1 MQCRT
6 SWAKTQEPFNKTC
19 QHAAHIVEQSSI
31 KGDSDRRMDIEQ
43 HVELW
48 KTRVLSKKSTNTQ
61 RAYIQDLKGFL
72 DFYKGKDIYRIT
84 SLDLRGWLSQR
95 YDQSLSKSST
105 ARTLSGVLSFF
116 KYLKKQ
122 KVVTSH
128 AIFQLFPPKKEKR
141 LPRAMHTFQ
150 IEQTFA
156 GLESLSKS
164 WMTARD
170 VALFTLMYGTGMRI
184 SEALSLNQNN
194 VGAYVVI
201 RGKGNVERTVPL
213 PDIVQKRIFQYLEV
227 QPFARQPLAPL
238 FYGARGARLSPIV
251 AARQIQRIRGLC
263 HFTSDVTPHAL
274 RHSCATHLLDEGGD
288 LRRIQKLL
296 GHKSLNTTQMYI
308 SVSHE
313 KLLNRYQ
320 KIHPRQVQVDE

>member
-1 MQCRT
+1 MSVDKHVSLWQSRT
-6 SWAKTQEPFNKTC
+6 
-19 QHAAHIVEQSSI
+19 
-31 KGDSDRRMDIEQ
+31 
-43 HVELW
+43 
-48 KTRVLSKKSTNTQ
+48 LSKKSVNTQ

-72 DFYKGKDIYRIT
+72 NYYEGKDIYRLT

-95 YDQSLSKSST
+95 YDQSLTKSST

-122 KVVTSH
+122 QVITDH

-141 LPRAMHTFQ
+141 LPRAMHAFQ

-156 GLESLSKS
+156 QLESMSKS
-164 WMTARD
+164 WMSARD

-184 SEALSLNQNN
+184 SEALSLNQNSMDS
-194 VGAYVVI
+194 YVVI

-213 PDIVQKRIFQYLEV
+213 PQIVQDRIQQYLNI
-227 QPFARQPLAPL
+227 QPFGRQPAAPL
-238 FYGARGARLSPIV
+238 FYGARGGRLSSIV

-263 HFTSDVTPHAL
+263 HFTSDITPHAL

-308 SVSHE
+308 NVSHE

-320 KIHPRQVQVDE
+320 KIHPRQG

>member
-1 MQCRT
+1 M
-6 SWAKTQEPFNKTC
+6 KTG
-19 QHAAHIVEQSSI
+19 ALSI
-31 KGDSDRRMDIEQ
+31 DQ
-43 HVELW
+43 HVALW
-48 KTRVLSKKSTNTQ
+48 QSRELSKKSTNTK

-72 DFYKGKDIYRIT
+72 SFYENKDIYRLT

-95 YDQSLSKSST
+95 YDQLLTKSST

-122 KVVTSH
+122 KVITDH

-141 LPRAMHTFQ
+141 LPRAMHSFQ
-150 IEQTFA
+150 IEQTFTQ
-156 GLESLSKS
+156 LELMSKS
-164 WMTARD
+164 WMSARD

-184 SEALSLNQNN
+184 SESLSLNQNDI
-194 VGAYVVI
+194 GAYVTI
-201 RGKGNVERTVPL
+201 RGKGNVERTIPL
-213 PDIVQKRIFQYLEV
+213 PEVVQERIRQYLAL
-227 QPFARQPLAPL
+227 QPFSREGSFPL

-251 AARQIQRIRGLC
+251 AARQIQRIRNIC
-263 HFTSDVTPHAL
+263 HFTSDITPHAL

-308 SVSHE
+308 NVSHE

-320 KIHPRQVQVDE
+320 KIHPRSS

>member
-1 MQCRT
+1 MT
-6 SWAKTQEPFNKTC
+6 
-19 QHAAHIVEQSSI
+19 
-31 KGDSDRRMDIEQ
+31 IEE
-43 HVELW
+43 HVALW
-48 KTRVLSKKSTNTQ
+48 QLRELSKKSTNTK
-61 RAYIQDLKGFL
+61 RAYIQDLTGFL
-72 DFYKGKDIYRIT
+72 DFYKGKNIYT
-84 SLDLRGWLSQR
+84 LSSLDLRGWLSQR
-95 YDQSLSKSST
+95 YDRSLTKSST
-105 ARTLSGVLSFF
+105 ARALSGVLSFF

-122 KVVTSH
+122 KVITDH

-141 LPRAMHTFQ
+141 LPRAMHSFQ

-156 GLESLSKS
+156 GLEAMSKS
-164 WMTARD
+164 WISARD
-170 VALFTLMYGTGMRI
+170 IALFTLMYATGMRI
-184 SEALSLNQNN
+184 SEALSLDQNS
-194 VGAYVVI
+194 VGAYVTI

-213 PDIVQKRIFQYLEV
+213 PEAAQECIRNYLAIH
-227 QPFARQPLAPL
+227 PFSKESPSPL
-238 FYGARGARLSPIV
+238 FYGAHGARLSPVV
-251 AARQIQRIRGLC
+251 AARQIQRIRALC

-320 KIHPRQVQVDE
+320 QIHPRQKQESS

>member
-1 MQCRT
+1 M
-6 SWAKTQEPFNKTC
+6 S
-19 QHAAHIVEQSSI
+19 V
-31 KGDSDRRMDIEQ
+31 DQ

-48 KTRVLSKKSTNTQ
+48 QSRELSKKSVNTQ
-61 RAYIQDLKGFL
+61 RAYTQDLKGFL
-72 DFYKGKDIYRIT
+72 DFYKGKDIYKLT

-95 YDQSLSKSST
+95 YDQSLTKSST
-105 ARTLSGVLSFF
+105 ARALSGVLSFF

-122 KVVTSH
+122 KIIADHS
-128 AIFQLFPPKKEKR
+128 IFQLFPPKKEKR
-141 LPRAMHTFQ
+141 LPRAMHAFQ
-150 IEQTFA
+150 IEQTFTK
-156 GLESLSKS
+156 LESMSKS
-164 WMTARD
+164 WMSARD

-184 SEALSLNQNN
+184 SEALSLNQNSI
-194 VGAYVVI
+194 GAYVVI

-213 PDIVQKRIFQYLEV
+213 PAVVQERITQYLAV
-227 QPFARQPLAPL
+227 QPFARQALSPL
-238 FYGARGARLSPIV
+238 FYGARGSRLSPIV

-313 KLLNRYQ
+313 KLLSRYQ
-320 KIHPRQVQVDE
+320 KIHPRQG

>member
-1 MQCRT
+1 M
-6 SWAKTQEPFNKTC
+6 S
-19 QHAAHIVEQSSI
+19 V
-31 KGDSDRRMDIEQ
+31 DQ
-43 HVELW
+43 HVAFWQSRE
-48 KTRVLSKKSTNTQ
+48 LSKKSANTK

-72 DFYKGKDIYRIT
+72 DYYQDKDIYKLT
-84 SLDLRGWLSQR
+84 SLELRGWLSQR
-95 YDQSLSKSST
+95 YDRSFTKSST

-122 KVVTSH
+122 KVITSH

-141 LPRAMHTFQ
+141 LPRAMHAFQ
-150 IEQTFA
+150 IEQTFTS
-156 GLESLSKS
+156 LESLSKS
-164 WMTARD
+164 WISARD
-170 VALFTLMYGTGMRI
+170 IALFTLMYGTGLRI
-184 SEALSLNQNN
+184 SEALSLNQNS
-194 VGAYVVI
+194 VGSYVII
-201 RGKGNVERTVPL
+201 RGKGNIERTIPL
-213 PDIVQKRIFQYLEV
+213 PDIVQERIKQYLV
-227 QPFARQPLAPL
+227 LQPFSREGAFPL
-238 FYGARGARLSPIV
+238 FYGARGSRLSPIV

-308 SVSHE
+308 NVSHE

-320 KIHPRQVQVDE
+320 RIHPRSSESCTPCSETVTLPV